1 MRGRAA
7 GEHQTPDQEA
17 FADWARR
24 LRRSDAGAFRSLFD
38 AMNAALLRFA
48 WRYTFDEEAA
58 RDVVQDVFLKLWQ
71 VRETLDD
78 RRSLRSLLYTMVR
91 NRSLNHRRA
100 RRDEERPSEEAS
112 GWEPENVERLD
123 DEAHAKMLERQ
134 LRSWIDELPDRRRE
148 AFILSRYHG
157 MTHEEIAALM
167 GLTPRTVNT
176 HIVLA
181 LKDLRGKLE
190 ALEPQRRS

>member
-1 MRGRAA
+1 MKGRAA
-7 GEHQTPDQEA
+7 GEHTAPDHEA

-24 LRRSDAGAFRSLFD
+24 LRRSDAGAFRSLFE
-38 AMNAALLRFA
+38 ATNTTLLRFA

-78 RRSLRSLLYTMVR
+78 RKSLRSLLYTMVR

-100 RRDEERPSEEAS
+100 RRDEDRPLGAS
-112 GWEPENVERLD
+112 ASWEPEDPERLD
-123 DEAHAKMLERQ
+123 ERADARLLEKR
-134 LRSWIDELPDRRRE
+134 LRLWIEELPERRRE

-190 ALEPQRRS
+190 ALEPQRRA